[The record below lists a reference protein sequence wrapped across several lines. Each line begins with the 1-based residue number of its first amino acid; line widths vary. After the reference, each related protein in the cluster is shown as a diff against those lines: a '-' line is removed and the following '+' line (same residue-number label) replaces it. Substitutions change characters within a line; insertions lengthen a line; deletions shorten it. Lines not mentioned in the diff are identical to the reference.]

1 MEYRNARVIT
11 ADGTQIECEINHA
24 EYGWIPFN
32 CMRDDPY
39 TLFDSAALFDVMAA
53 DSNTTAYVP
62 PTPEEVASNQAAE
75 IRGER
80 SDILINYVDT
90 YAANALRWADLTSA
104 QQAELSTYRQAL
116 LDITNQETFP
126 ESLTWPTKPDWV

>member
-1 MEYRNARVIT
+1 MEYRNAKFST

-32 CMRDDPY
+32 CIRDDPY
-39 TLFDSAALFDVMAA
+39 TPFDNVALFDAMAA
-53 DSNTTAYVP
+53 DTNTVAYVA
-62 PTPEEVASNQAAE
+62 PTPEEVAAEQAAE
-75 IRGER
+75 IRGTR
-80 SDILINYVDT
+80 HILLVDEVDK

-104 QQAELSTYRQAL
+104 QQAELSTYRQTL

-126 ESLTWPTKPDWV
+126 ESVTWPTKPDWV

>member
-1 MEYRNARVIT
+1 MEYRNAKFIT

-39 TLFDSAALFDVMAA
+39 PPFDNVALFDAMAA
-53 DSNTTAYVP
+53 DTNTVAYVP
-62 PTPEEVASNQAAE
+62 PTPEEIAAEQASE
-75 IRGER
+75 IRGARHVLLVNE
-80 SDILINYVDT
+80 VDK

-104 QQAELSTYRQAL
+104 QQAELSTYRQTL
-116 LDITNQETFP
+116 LDITDQETFP
-126 ESLTWPTKPDWV
+126 ESVTWPTKPDWV

>member
-39 TLFDSAALFDVMAA
+39 TLFDSAALFDAMAA
-53 DSNTTAYVP
+53 DPNTTAYVP
-62 PTPEEVASNQAAE
+62 PTPEEVAAEQAAE
-75 IRGER
+75 IRGAR
-80 SDILINYVDT
+80 HVLLVDEVDK

-104 QQAELSTYRQAL
+104 QQAELSTYRQTL

-126 ESLTWPTKPDWV
+126 ESVTWPTKPDWV